1 MQKQNHSKKTPQ
13 KNQARIYSYF
23 MLYKHNNSKKH
34 VNSGKK
40 KTQNKPLLFLE
51 LCNACSIL

>member
-13 KNQARIYSYF
+13 KTKLGFIVTLCCTNTIILKN
-23 MLYKHNNSKKH
+23 MLT
-34 VNSGKK
+34 VVKK
-40 KTQNKPLLFLE
+40 KTQIKPLLFLE